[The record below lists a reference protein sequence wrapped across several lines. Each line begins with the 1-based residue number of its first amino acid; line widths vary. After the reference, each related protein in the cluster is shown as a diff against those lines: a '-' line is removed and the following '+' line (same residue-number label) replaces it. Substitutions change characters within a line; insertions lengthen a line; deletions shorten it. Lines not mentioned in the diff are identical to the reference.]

1 MILQFIF
8 RLIKLI
14 YKLGIFINI
23 MNSPLFD
30 VVEMTPIQPIGK
42 TILQAFTGSGLVASL
57 VANHV
62 IDCLG
67 LIEKGYISSSLIPSV
82 GIVRDGIIQR
92 PIRIYESDK
101 YILVLSEV
109 AIIEENLVEFIDYL
123 FDWYSKIDP
132 SSLIII
138 GALPTGRP
146 NDATDLRYNIVAS
159 DDVTR
164 EFLSEKGIWTLPQG
178 AIYGS
183 VALSLMESKRSGIAC
198 FSILSH
204 CIATIPDYLAAKK
217 VSELLNIVLDE
228 NMDLSKLNANALE
241 LKDHLI
247 NRSKQSKD
255 DLEYDDYNQY
265 DSYEYDE
272 SIDDDEDDDLSAF
285 I

>member
-1 MILQFIF
+1 
-8 RLIKLI
+8 
-14 YKLGIFINI
+14 